1 MFNDLVES
9 VVSRKKTNK
18 GWAVMISAVF
28 QSAWLIVLILIPLI
42 YTQALPKAILST
54 VLIAPAPPAPSP
66 APPDAKLVKSVRRLR
81 FLDHNILHAPTVIPR
96 TIAVITEDEL
106 APDSPPATPGQLLG
120 LDLFRDLARTAN
132 PVAPPPSRSNSSNI
146 ASRIKLGGQVQAAK
160 IISQSQPTYPALARQ
175 ARIQGTVVLRA
186 IIGTDGL
193 VNELQVISG
202 HPLLVQAA
210 LDAVKRWRYQP
221 TLLNDQPVE
230 VDTTIS
236 VIFVLGE

>member
-54 VLIAPAPPAPSP
+54 VLIAPAPPQPSP
-66 APPDAKLVKSVRRLR
+66 VPPDAKLDKSVRRVRL
-81 FLDHNILHAPTVIPR
+81 LEHNILHAPTVIPK
-96 TIAVITEDEL
+96 TIAVITEDEIP
-106 APDSPPATPGQLLG
+106 PDSPSATTGQLLG
-120 LDLFRDLARTAN
+120 LDLFHDLAPTAG
-132 PVAPPPSRSNSSNI
+132 PVAPQSNRSNSS
-146 ASRIKLGGQVQAAK
+146 SLTTRIRLGGQVQAAK
-160 IISQSQPTYPALARQ
+160 LISQPQPIYPALARQ
-175 ARIQGTVVLRA
+175 ARIQGTVVLHA
-186 IIGTDGL
+186 IIGKDGH

-202 HPLLVQAA
+202 HPLLIQAA
-210 LDAVKRWRYQP
+210 LDAVKQWRYQP

-236 VIFVLGE
+236 VIFVLGG

>member
-54 VLIAPAPPAPSP
+54 VLIAPAPPQPSP
-66 APPDAKLVKSVRRLR
+66 APPNAKLEKSVRRLR
-81 FLDHNILHAPTVIPR
+81 LLDHNILHAPTVIPK

-106 APDSPPATPGQLLG
+106 PPDSPPATTGQLLG
-120 LDLFRDLARTAN
+120 LDLFRDLARTAS
-132 PVAPPPSRSNSSNI
+132 PVAPPLI
-146 ASRIKLGGQVQAAK
+146 ATRIKLGGQVQAAK
-160 IISQSQPTYPALARQ
+160 IISQPQPIYPALARQ
-175 ARIQGTVVLRA
+175 ARIQGTVVLHA
-186 IIGTDGL
+186 IIGKDGR
-193 VNELQVISG
+193 VNELQVISS

-210 LDAVKRWRYQP
+210 LDTVKQWRYQP

-236 VIFVLGE
+236 VIFVLGG